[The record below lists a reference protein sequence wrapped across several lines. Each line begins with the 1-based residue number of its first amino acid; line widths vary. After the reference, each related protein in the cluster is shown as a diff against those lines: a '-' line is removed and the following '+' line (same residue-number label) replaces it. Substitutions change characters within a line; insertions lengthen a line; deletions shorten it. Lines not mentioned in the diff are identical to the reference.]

1 MMLKGPN
8 KSIRVV
14 GLMSGTSADGI
25 DVAVAQILGA
35 PPNLRARIEH
45 ATSIHFPREI
55 RETILRVANGAASSS
70 AEISEL
76 NFTLGEL
83 FGDAVIKA
91 CRKFRVPLASVALIG
106 SHGQT
111 IFHQGSPSRVRGTR
125 HAASTLQ
132 IGEPAIIAAR
142 TGVTTIGDFRPADM
156 AVGGQG
162 APLVP
167 FVDYLLYRNAK
178 IGRVAL
184 NVGGIGNVTVIPPG
198 AKPEGVFAFD
208 TGPGN
213 MIIDALM
220 RHYSAGKLRFDFN
233 ADFASTGQ
241 VWPELLDLLLKDHYF
256 RIRPPKSC
264 GREQFGEAYTQRLI
278 EWGVKHRARPADIV
292 RTATSFTALT
302 IVDAWHRYIAP
313 RAKIRQLIVA
323 GGGAHNPLIMAQLA
337 AALDGVEVTTSAA
350 LGVPEDGKE
359 AFAFAILAYETFHRR
374 AANLPSATGAKQ
386 RAILGKVC
394 YAPPR

>member
-1 MMLKGPN
+1 MTRARSN
-8 KSIRVV
+8 KSLRVI

-25 DVAVAQILGA
+25 DAALAQISGA
-35 PPNLRARIEH
+35 PPNLRAKIEH
-45 ATSIHFPREI
+45 ATSIPFPGKV
-55 RETILRVANGAASSS
+55 RETILRLANGAATST

-76 NFTLGEL
+76 NFTIGKL
-83 FGDAVIKA
+83 FGGAVIEA
-91 CRKFRVPLASVALIG
+91 CRRFRVPLSSVALIG

-111 IFHQGSPSRVRGTR
+111 VFHQGSPNRVRGTR

-142 TGVTTIGDFRPADM
+142 TGITTIGDFRPADM

-167 FVDYLLYRNAK
+167 FVDYLLYRNPK

-184 NVGGIGNVTVIPPG
+184 NIGGIGNVTVIQAG
-198 AKPEGVFAFD
+198 AKPENVFAFD

-220 RHYSAGKLRFDFN
+220 QHYSAGKSRFDRN
-233 ADFASTGQ
+233 AEFAATGT
-241 VWPELLDLLLKDHYF
+241 VWPELLDALLKDHYF
-256 RIRPPKSC
+256 RLRPPKSA
-264 GREQFGEAYTQRLI
+264 GREQFGDAYVKKLLAWAQ
-278 EWGVKHRARPADIV
+278 KHRARPADLV
-292 RTATSFTALT
+292 RTATAFTALT
-302 IVDAWHRYIAP
+302 IIDAWHRYIAP
-313 RAKIRQLIVA
+313 RAKINQLIVA

-337 AALDGVEVTTSAA
+337 AGLHGVDVTTSAA

-359 AFAFAILAYETFHRR
+359 AFAFAILAYETFHGRP
-374 AANLPSATGAKQ
+374 ANLPPATGASR

-394 YAPPR
+394 YAPHR

>member
-1 MMLKGPN
+1 MTRATSN
-8 KSIRVV
+8 KSLRVI

-25 DVAVAQILGA
+25 DVAVARISGA
-35 PPNLRARIEH
+35 PPNLHAKLEH
-45 ATSIHFPREI
+45 ATSIAFRREI

-70 AEISEL
+70 QEISEL
-76 NFTLGEL
+76 NFTLGGL
-83 FGDAVIKA
+83 FSDAAIEA
-91 CRKFRVPLASVALIG
+91 CRRFHVPLSSVALIG

-125 HAASTLQ
+125 HPASTLQ

-142 TGVTTIGDFRPADM
+142 TGITTIADFRPADI

-167 FVDYLLYRNAK
+167 FVDYLLYRDAK

-184 NVGGIGNVTVIPPG
+184 NIGGIANVTIIPAN
-198 AKPEGVFAFD
+198 AKPENVFAFD

-213 MIIDALM
+213 MIIDVLM
-220 RHYSAGKLRFDFN
+220 QHFSSGKSRFDFN
-233 ADFASTGQ
+233 AEFAITGS
-241 VWPELLDLLLKDHYF
+241 VWPKLLDKLLTHHYF
-256 RIRPPKSC
+256 RLRPPKSC
-264 GREQFGEAYTQRLI
+264 GREQFGEEYVKKLLTWA
-278 EWGVKHRARPADIV
+278 EKHRARPADLV
-292 RTATSFTALT
+292 RTATAFTALT
-302 IVDAWHRYIAP
+302 IIDAWHRYIAP
-313 RAKIRQLIVA
+313 RAKIKQLIVA
-323 GGGAHNPLIMAQLA
+323 GGGAHNPLIMAQLS
-337 AALDGVEVTTSAA
+337 AALEGVNVTTSAA

-359 AFAFAILAYETFHRR
+359 AFAFAILAYETFHGRS
-374 AANLPSATGAKQ
+374 ANLPSATGANR

>member
-1 MMLKGPN
+1 MKRARSN
-8 KSIRVV
+8 KSLRVI

-25 DVAVAQILGA
+25 DVAVARISGA
-35 PPNLRARIEH
+35 PPNLRAKLEH
-45 ATSIHFPREI
+45 ATSIPFHRKI

-70 AEISEL
+70 QEISEL
-76 NFTLGEL
+76 NFTLGGL
-83 FGDAVIKA
+83 FADATIEA
-91 CRKFRVPLASVALIG
+91 CRQFRIPLSSVALIG

-111 IFHQGSPSRVRGTR
+111 IFHQGSTCRIRGAR
-125 HAASTLQ
+125 HPASTLQ

-142 TGVTTIGDFRPADM
+142 TGITTIADFRPADI

-167 FVDYLLYRNAK
+167 FVDYLLYRNPK

-184 NVGGIGNVTVIPPG
+184 NIGGIANVTVIPAN
-198 AKPEGVFAFD
+198 AKPENVFAFD

-220 RHYSAGKLRFDFN
+220 QHFSAGKSRFDFN
-233 ADFASTGQ
+233 AEFAITGT
-241 VWPELLDLLLKDHYF
+241 VWPGLLDKLLTDHYF
-256 RIRPPKSC
+256 RLRPPKSC
-264 GREQFGEAYTQRLI
+264 GREQFGEAY
-278 EWGVKHRARPADIV
+278 VKKLLVWAEKRRARPADLV
-292 RTATSFTALT
+292 RTATAFTALT
-302 IVDAWHRYIAP
+302 IVDAWHRFIAP
-313 RAKIRQLIVA
+313 RAKINQLIVA

-337 AALDGVEVTTSAA
+337 AALKGVNVSTSAA

-359 AFAFAILAYETFHRR
+359 AFAFAILAYETFHGRP
-374 AANLPSATGAKQ
+374 ANLPSATGANR

>member
-1 MMLKGPN
+1 MKRASSNESL
-8 KSIRVV
+8 RVI

-25 DVAVAQILGA
+25 DVAVARISGA
-35 PPNLRARIEH
+35 PPNLRAKLEH
-45 ATSIHFPREI
+45 VSSIPFRREI
-55 RETILRVANGAASSS
+55 RETILRVANGAASSP

-76 NFTLGEL
+76 NFTLGGL
-83 FGDAVIKA
+83 FADATIEA
-91 CRKFRVPLASVALIG
+91 CRRVRVPLSSVALVG

-111 IFHQGSPSRVRGTR
+111 IFHQGSPSRVSGAR

-132 IGEPAIIAAR
+132 IGEPAVIAAR
-142 TGVTTIGDFRPADM
+142 TGITTIADFRPADI

-167 FVDYLLYRNAK
+167 FVDYLLYREAK

-184 NVGGIGNVTVIPPG
+184 NVGGIANVTIIPAG
-198 AKPEGVFAFD
+198 AKPENVFAFD

-220 RHYSAGKLRFDFN
+220 QHFSVGKSRFDFN
-233 ADFASTGQ
+233 AEFAITGT
-241 VWPELLDLLLKDHYF
+241 VWPELLDALLTDHYF

-264 GREQFGEAYTQRLI
+264 GREQFGEAYTKKLI
-278 EWGVKHRARPADIV
+278 DWAQKHRARPADLV
-292 RTATSFTALT
+292 RTATAFTALT
-302 IVDAWHRYIAP
+302 IIDAWHRFIAP
-313 RAKIRQLIVA
+313 RAKIKQLIVA
-323 GGGAHNPLIMAQLA
+323 GGGAHNPLIMAQLS
-337 AALDGVEVTTSAA
+337 AALEDVEVTTSAS

-359 AFAFAILAYETFHRR
+359 AFAFAILAYETFHGR
-374 AANLPSATGAKQ
+374 AANLPSATGANR

>member
-1 MMLKGPN
+1 MTRTRST
-8 KSIRVV
+8 KSMRVV

-25 DVAVAQILGA
+25 DVAVARISGA
-35 PPNLRARIEH
+35 PPNLRAKIEH
-45 ATSIHFPREI
+45 ATSIPFPAEI
-55 RETILRVANGAASSS
+55 RQTILRIANGAASSPE
-70 AEISEL
+70 EISEL
-76 NFTLGEL
+76 NFILGNL
-83 FGDAVIKA
+83 FADAVIKA
-91 CRKFRVPLASVALIG
+91 CRKFRVPLSSIALIG

-111 IFHQGSPSRVRGTR
+111 IFHQGSPSRARGTR
-125 HAASTLQ
+125 HVASTLQ
-132 IGEPAIIAAR
+132 IGEPSIIAAQ

-167 FVDYLLYRNAK
+167 FVDYLLYGDAK

-184 NVGGIGNVTVIPPG
+184 NIGGIGNVTVIPPG
-198 AKPEGVFAFD
+198 AKPEDVFAFD

-220 RHYSAGKLRFDFN
+220 QHFSAGKLRFDFN
-233 ADFASTGQ
+233 AQFAMTGQ
-241 VWPELLDLLLKDHYF
+241 VWPELLDSLLKDHYF

-264 GREQFGEAYTQRLI
+264 GREQFGEAYTQKLI
-278 EWGVKHRARPADIV
+278 QWGAKHRARPADIV

-302 IVDAWHRYIAP
+302 IIDAWHRYIAP
-313 RAKIRQLIVA
+313 RAKVKQLIVA

-337 AALDGVEVTTSAA
+337 AALDGVDVTTSAA
-350 LGVPEDGKE
+350 LGVAEDGKE

-374 AANLPSATGAKQ
+374 AANLPSATGAKR

>member
-1 MMLKGPN
+1 MTRATSN
-8 KSIRVV
+8 KSLRVI

-25 DVAVAQILGA
+25 DVAVA
-35 PPNLRARIEH
+35 RISGEPSNIHAELEH
-45 ATSIHFPREI
+45 AASLPFRAEV
-55 RETILRVANGAASSS
+55 RETILRTAEGASTTAG
-70 AEISEL
+70 EISEL
-76 NFTLGEL
+76 NFTLGNI
-83 FGDAVIKA
+83 FADAVIEA
-91 CRKFRVPLASVALIG
+91 CRQFRVPLSSVALIG

-125 HAASTLQ
+125 HLASTLQ
-132 IGEPAIIAAR
+132 IGEPAVIAAR

-167 FVDYLLYRNAK
+167 FVDYLLYRDAK

-184 NVGGIGNVTVIPPG
+184 NIGGIANVTVIPAG
-198 AKPEGVFAFD
+198 GKPEAVFAFD

-213 MIIDALM
+213 MIIDAMMQHL
-220 RHYSAGKLRFDFN
+220 SGGKARFDFN
-233 ADFASTGQ
+233 AEFAITGT
-241 VWPELLDLLLKDHYF
+241 VWRELLDLLLKDHYF
-256 RIRPPKSC
+256 RLRPPKSA
-264 GREQFGEAYTQRLI
+264 GREQFGEAYVKKLLAWA
-278 EWGVKHRARPADIV
+278 EKHRARPADLV

-302 IVDAWHRYIAP
+302 IVDAWHRFIAP
-313 RAKIRQLIVA
+313 RAKVNQLIVA

-374 AANLPSATGAKQ
+374 PANLPSATGATR

>member
-1 MMLKGPN
+1 MTRTRSTKLL
-8 KSIRVV
+8 RVV

-25 DVAVAQILGA
+25 DVAVARISGA
-35 PPNLRARIEH
+35 PPNLRAKIEH
-45 ATSIHFPREI
+45 ATSIPFPREV
-55 RETILRVANGAASSS
+55 RETILRIANGATSSS

-76 NFTLGEL
+76 NFALGNL
-83 FGDAVIKA
+83 FGDAVIA
-91 CRKFRVPLASVALIG
+91 TCRKFRVPLSSVALIG

-111 IFHQGSPSRVRGTR
+111 IFHQGSPSRVRGKS
-125 HAASTLQ
+125 HPASTLQ
-132 IGEPAIIAAR
+132 IGEPSIIAAR
-142 TGVTTIGDFRPADM
+142 TGITTIGDFRPADM

-167 FVDYLLYRNAK
+167 FVDYLLYSDAK

-184 NVGGIGNVTVIPPG
+184 NIGGIGNVTVIPAG
-198 AKPEGVFAFD
+198 AKPKNVFAFD

-220 RHYSAGKLRFDFN
+220 QHYSGGKLRFDFN
-233 ADFASTGQ
+233 AEFAITGK
-241 VWPELLDLLLKDHYF
+241 VWPELLDSLLKDHYF
-256 RIRPPKSC
+256 LLRPPKSC
-264 GREQFGEAYTQRLI
+264 GREQFGEAYAQKLI
-278 EWGVKHRARPADIV
+278 AWGEKNRARPADIV

-302 IVDAWHRYIAP
+302 IIDAWHRYIAP

-337 AALDGVEVTTSAA
+337 AALRGVEVTTSAA

-359 AFAFAILAYETFHRR
+359 AFAFAILAYETFHGRP
-374 AANLPSATGAKQ
+374 ANLPSATGAKR

>member
-1 MMLKGPN
+1 MTRATLN
-8 KSIRVV
+8 KPLRVI

-25 DVAVAQILGA
+25 DVAVARISGA
-35 PPNLRARIEH
+35 PPNIRAKIEY
-45 ATSIHFPREI
+45 ATSIPFRREI
-55 RETILRVANGAASSS
+55 RETILRVANGAPSSS

-76 NFTLGEL
+76 NFTLGNL
-83 FGDAVIKA
+83 FGDAVIEA
-91 CRKFRVPLASVALIG
+91 CRRFRVPLSTVALIG

-111 IFHQGSPSRVRGTR
+111 IFHQGSPSRVRGAR
-125 HAASTLQ
+125 HTASTLQ

-142 TGVTTIGDFRPADM
+142 TGITTIGDFRPSDM

-167 FVDYLLYRNAK
+167 FVDYLLYREAK

-184 NVGGIGNVTVIPPG
+184 NIGGIANVAVIP
-198 AKPEGVFAFD
+198 ARANPEDVFAFD

-220 RHYSAGKLRFDFN
+220 QHFSGGKSRFDFN
-233 ADFASTGQ
+233 AEFAATGT
-241 VWPELLDLLLKDHYF
+241 VWPELLDSLLTDHYF
-256 RIRPPKSC
+256 RIRPPKSA
-264 GREQFGEAYTQRLI
+264 GREQFGGNYVKKLLTWAD
-278 EWGVKHRARPADIV
+278 KHRALPADLV
-292 RTATSFTALT
+292 RAATAFTALT

-313 RAKIRQLIVA
+313 RAKVKQLIVA
-323 GGGAHNPLIMAQLA
+323 GGGAHNPLIMAQLT
-337 AALDGVEVTTSAA
+337 AALAGVEVITSAA

-359 AFAFAILAYETFHRR
+359 AFAFAILAYETFHGRP
-374 AANLPSATGAKQ
+374 ANLPSATGANR

>member
-1 MMLKGPN
+1 MKRTRSNNSL
-8 KSIRVV
+8 RVI

-25 DVAVAQILGA
+25 DIAVARISGA
-35 PPNLRARIEH
+35 PPNLRAKIEH
-45 ATSIHFPREI
+45 AASIPFRNEI
-55 RETILRVANGAASSS
+55 RRTILRIANGAASST

-83 FGDAVIKA
+83 FGDAVIEA
-91 CRKFRVPLASVALIG
+91 CRRFRVSLSSVALIG

-111 IFHQGSPSRVRGTR
+111 IFHQGSPSRVRGSR
-125 HAASTLQ
+125 HPASTLQ

-142 TGVTTIGDFRPADM
+142 TGITTIGDFRPADM

-167 FVDYLLYRNAK
+167 FVDYLLYRDAK

-184 NVGGIGNVTVIPPG
+184 NIGGISNVTVIPAG
-198 AKPEGVFAFD
+198 AKPENVFAFD

-213 MIIDALM
+213 MVIDALM
-220 RHYSAGKLRFDFN
+220 QHFSGGKSRFDRN
-233 ADFASTGQ
+233 AEFAATGT
-241 VWPELLDLLLKDHYF
+241 VWPELLDALLTDHYF
-256 RIRPPKSC
+256 RLRPPKSA
-264 GREQFGEAYTQRLI
+264 GREQFGEAYVKKLLAWAQ
-278 EWGVKHRARPADIV
+278 KHRASPADLV
-292 RTATSFTALT
+292 HTATAFTALT
-302 IVDAWHRYIAP
+302 IIDAWHRYITP
-313 RAKIRQLIVA
+313 RAKINQLIVA
-323 GGGAHNPLIMAQLA
+323 GGGAHNPLIMARLA
-337 AALDGVEVTTSAA
+337 AALHGVQVTTSAA

-359 AFAFAILAYETFHRR
+359 AFAFAILAYETFHGR
-374 AANLPSATGAKQ
+374 AANLPPATGANR

>member
-1 MMLKGPN
+1 MTRAASN
-8 KSIRVV
+8 KSMRVI

-25 DVAVAQILGA
+25 DVAITGIFGA
-35 PPNLRARIEH
+35 PPNIRAKLEH
-45 ATSIHFPREI
+45 VAAIPFPKAV
-55 RETILRVANGAASSS
+55 RETILRIANGSPTTS

-76 NFTLGEL
+76 NFILGKL
-83 FGDAVIKA
+83 FGDAVNAA
-91 CRKFRVPLASVALIG
+91 CRRFRVPLSSVGLIG

-111 IFHQGSPSRVRGTR
+111 IFHQGNPSRLRGAR
-125 HAASTLQ
+125 HPASTLQ
-132 IGEPAIIAAR
+132 LGETAIIAAH
-142 TGVTTIGDFRPADM
+142 TGITSIGDFRPADM

-167 FVDYLLYRNAK
+167 FVDFLLYRDVK

-184 NVGGIGNVTVIPPG
+184 NIGGIANVTVIPSG
-198 AKPEGVFAFD
+198 AKPGDVFAFD

-220 RHYSAGKLRFDFN
+220 QHYSGGKARYDFN
-233 ADFASTGQ
+233 AEFAITGT
-241 VWPELLDLLLKDHYF
+241 VWPELLDSLLTDHYF
-256 RIRPPKSC
+256 RLRPPKSC
-264 GREQFGEAYTQRLI
+264 GREQFGEAYAKKLI
-278 EWGVKHRARPADIV
+278 AWGQSRRARPADIV
-292 RTATSFTALT
+292 RTASAFTALT
-302 IVDAWHRYIAP
+302 IVDAWHRFIAP
-313 RAKIRQLIVA
+313 RANIKQLIVA

-337 AALDGVEVTTSAA
+337 AALVGIQVKTSTA

-359 AFAFAILAYETFHRR
+359 AFAFAILAYETFHGRP
-374 AANLPSATGAKQ
+374 ANLPSATGAKR

>member
-1 MMLKGPN
+1 MKLAGSN
-8 KSIRVV
+8 KSMRVV

-25 DVAVAQILGA
+25 DVAVARISGA
-35 PPNLRARIEH
+35 PPNLSAKLEH
-45 ATSIHFPREI
+45 ATAIPFPSEI
-55 RETILRVANGAASSS
+55 RKTILRVANGAESSS

-76 NFTLGEL
+76 NFTLGNL
-83 FGDAVIKA
+83 FADAVIKA
-91 CRKFRVPLASVALIG
+91 CHKFRVPLSSVALIG

-111 IFHQGSPSRVRGTR
+111 IFHQGNPSRVRGTR
-125 HAASTLQ
+125 HSASTLQ
-132 IGEPAIIAAR
+132 IGEPSIIAAR
-142 TGVTTIGDFRPADM
+142 TGITTIGDFRPADM

-167 FVDYLLYRNAK
+167 FVDYLLYRDPK

-184 NVGGIGNVTVIPPG
+184 NIGGIGNVTVIPAG
-198 AKPEGVFAFD
+198 AKAENVFAFD

-220 RHYSAGKLRFDFN
+220 QHFSAGKLRFDFN
-233 ADFASTGQ
+233 AEFAITGK
-241 VWPELLDLLLKDHYF
+241 VWPRLLNLLLKDNYF
-256 RIRPPKSC
+256 RIRPPKSA
-264 GREQFGEAYTQRLI
+264 GREQFGETYAEQI
-278 EWGVKHRARPADIV
+278 IKWGKKNRANPADLV

-302 IVDAWHRYIAP
+302 IIDAWHRYIAP
-313 RAKIRQLIVA
+313 RAKIKQLIVA

-337 AALDGVEVTTSAA
+337 AALNGVEVITSAA

-359 AFAFAILAYETFHRR
+359 AFAFAILAYETFHGRP
-374 AANLPSATGAKQ
+374 ANLPSATGAKR

>member
-1 MMLKGPN
+1 MTRATSN
-8 KSIRVV
+8 KSLRVI

-25 DVAVAQILGA
+25 DVAVARISGA
-35 PPNLRARIEH
+35 PPELRAKLEH
-45 ATSIHFPREI
+45 ATSIPFRREV

-83 FGDAVIKA
+83 FAGAVVEA
-91 CRKFRVPLASVALIG
+91 CRRFRVPLSSVALVG

-111 IFHQGSPSRVRGTR
+111 IFHQGSPSRVRGAR
-125 HAASTLQ
+125 HSASTLQ

-142 TGVTTIGDFRPADM
+142 TGITTIADFRPTDI

-167 FVDYLLYRNAK
+167 FVDYLLYRDAK

-184 NVGGIGNVTVIPPG
+184 NIGGIANVTVIPAD
-198 AKPEGVFAFD
+198 AKPENVFAFD

-220 RHYSAGKLRFDFN
+220 QHFSSGRSRFDFN
-233 ADFASTGQ
+233 AEFAITGT
-241 VWPELLDLLLKDHYF
+241 VWPELLDTLLTDHYF

-264 GREQFGEAYTQRLI
+264 GREQFGEAYTKMLI
-278 EWGVKHRARPADIV
+278 EWARRHRARPADLV
-292 RTATSFTALT
+292 RTATAFTSLT
-302 IVDAWHRYIAP
+302 IIDAWNRFIAP
-313 RAKIRQLIVA
+313 RAKINQLIVA
-323 GGGAHNPLIMAQLA
+323 GGGAHNPLIMAQLS
-337 AALDGVEVTTSAA
+337 AALEDVEVTTSAT

-359 AFAFAILAYETFHRR
+359 AFAFAILAYETLHGRP
-374 AANLPSATGAKQ
+374 ANLPSATGANR